1 MGKKIWGRRMKN
13 VECRGKKN
21 GDNVGTRYR
30 VTRLKNFVENFP
42 VILHFIIILVIKKIL
57 RS

>member
-21 GDNVGTRYR
+21 EDNVGTRYR
-30 VTRLKNFVENFP
+30 VTRFRGKFP
-42 VILHFIIILVIKKIL
+42 LL
-57 RS
+57 